1 MYYEDDLI
9 DWGDGWED
17 NEDGERI
24 PVFAL
29 DGTKPACLRKK
40 YEEDASNTHPEK
52 NESQGDKSSES
63 SESVDEDQ
71 IGVHEKNE
79 GSEIVAAD
87 DATEASKQST
97 KQETP
102 KRESSW
108 SDPIE
113 PDLISCLSSD
123 PPLAPQTENGRFT

>member
-1 MYYEDDLI
+1 MYYEEDLI

-29 DGTKPACLRKK
+29 DGTKPASLRKK
-40 YEEDASNTHPEK
+40 YEEDALNTHPGANESQAESFSESSGSLDEEHVGVDEK
-52 NESQGDKSSES
+52 NEKSE
-63 SESVDEDQ
+63 EE
-71 IGVHEKNE
+71 NE
-79 GSEIVAAD
+79 QS
-87 DATEASKQST
+87 SKQES
-97 KQETP
+97 P

-113 PDLISCLSSD
+113 SDLISRLSSD
-123 PPLAPQTENGRFT
+123 PPLGPQAENGTLT